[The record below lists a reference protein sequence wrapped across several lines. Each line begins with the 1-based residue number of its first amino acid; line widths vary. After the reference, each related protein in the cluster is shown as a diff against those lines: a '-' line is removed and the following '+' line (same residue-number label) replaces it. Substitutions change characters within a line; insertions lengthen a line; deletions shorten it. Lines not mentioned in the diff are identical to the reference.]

1 MNTTTSRRPS
11 RRRAGSVAALVACV
25 ALITA
30 CGSVDEPGG
39 GGGDNDADPSSWAE
53 TAHPAPDEATLK
65 EMATTVLNPDMDVN
79 ALPPQIQEALM
90 IASKPLTDEQRDIF
104 NKCLASDDCETG
116 QGGYT
121 LAIVDDQ
128 VNTFY
133 SQSRAEVVAAAIK
146 SGAVSRIIHT
156 ATDMDV
162 QKYLADWRSAIGQG
176 SDLATSIFGGLGNQ
190 AGQVLTEATKAGIPI
205 SSGCCPLAPD
215 VAKLI
220 TINTNASICDMWL
233 KNGGGEQIA
242 GYLEDKG
249 DSDPTYAIFTGPA
262 GNAFA
267 AVWQPCVKDAME
279 AAGVKLVY
287 DGTTEWTP
295 QGTVKAANA
304 LIASGEK
311 PDVIVYDTYAEDFIH
326 AYEDS
331 DDKDI
336 PTFVLTASS
345 TVGTAKAIQ
354 EARDKGFNIDA
365 FVASAIVWLQNV
377 AFQNELTI
385 KDEGGSTDPSGDTVD
400 YPMALANIDDVF
412 DTIDLDVNEAAF
424 IGTTLGPEEQN
435 ESLKH

>member
-1 MNTTTSRRPS
+1 
-11 RRRAGSVAALVACV
+11 AL
-25 ALITA
+25 
-30 CGSVDEPGG
+30 
-39 GGGDNDADPSSWAE
+39 
-53 TAHPAPDEATLK
+53 DEATLTS
-65 EMATTVLNPDMDVN
+65 MATKVLNPSMDLN
-79 ALPPQIQEALM
+79 ALPPEVAEALM
-90 IASKPLTDEQRDIF
+90 IASQPLTDEQREIV
-104 NKCLASDDCETG
+104 NECLASDDCDTG

-133 SQSRAEVVAAAIK
+133 SQSRAEVVAAAVK
-146 SGAVSRIIHT
+146 SGAVKRILHF
-156 ATDMDV
+156 ATDMEV

-190 AGQVLTEATKAGIPI
+190 AGQVVQEAIKAGIPVAT
-205 SSGCCPLAPD
+205 GCCPLAPD

-220 TINTNASICDMWL
+220 TVNTNASICDMWL
-233 KNGGGEQIA
+233 EGGGGEMIA
-242 GYLEDKG
+242 SHLADKG
-249 DSDPTYAIFTGPA
+249 DSDPSYAIFTGPA
-262 GNAFA
+262 GNPFA
-267 AVWQPCVKDAME
+267 AVWQPCVKEAME
-279 AAGVKLVY
+279 AAGVELVY

-331 DDKDI
+331 GEDI
-336 PTFVLTASS
+336 PTFALTASS

-354 EARDKGFNIDA
+354 EARDNGNDVDA
-365 FVASAIVWLQNV
+365 FVASSIVWLQTV
-377 AFQNELTI
+377 AFQAELTI
-385 KDEGGSTDPSGDTVD
+385 RDEGGSAEPSGDTID

-412 DTIDLDVNEAAF
+412 DTIDLTVNEGVF
-424 IGTTLGPEEQN
+424 IGTTLEPEEQN